1 MTSLVDTNYSVIMA
15 VYAKDKPEW
24 LALAFDSLLTQM
36 IISNDIVVIID
47 GPIGSELE
55 AVLAAY
61 NKHAFI
67 TLVRLEKN
75 QGLGNALNVG
85 IKHAKNELIGRMDAD
100 DIAVPNRFELQL
112 AAFEKNPEL
121 GILGGQIAE
130 FIDNPEEIV
139 AYRKVPTDNAAI
151 KAFSR
156 RRSPF
161 NHPTVMYKKSVIE
174 KLGGYDVSA
183 IRIEDYDLWLRAIHS
198 DVEVGNLDE
207 VLLNYRSNEDAMKR
221 RKTFGSL
228 KNHIRA
234 RFRFHSMKYIST
246 GDLAYGV
253 TSQLILFIIPT
264 TLADKIFK
272 QLVRGV

>member
-1 MTSLVDTNYSVIMA
+1 MAKKAVNHSVIMA

-24 LALAFDSLLTQM
+24 LALAFDSLLTQTV
-36 IISNDIVVIID
+36 ISNDIVVIID

-55 AVLAAY
+55 AILATY

-112 AAFEKNPEL
+112 AAFDKNPEL
-121 GILGGQIAE
+121 CILGGQIAE
-130 FIDNPEEIV
+130 FINNPEEIV
-139 AYRKVPTDNAAI
+139 AYRKVPTDSAAI

-174 KLGGYDVSA
+174 RLGGYDVSA

-198 DVEVGNLDE
+198 GVEVGNLDE
-207 VLLNYRSNEDAMKR
+207 VLLNYRSNEGAMKR
-221 RKTFGSL
+221 RRTFGSL
-228 KNHIRA
+228 KNHIKA
-234 RFRFHSMKYIST
+234 RFRFYSKGYISV
-246 GDLAYGV
+246 GDLAYGIA
-253 TSQLILFIIPT
+253 TQTALFVLPT
-264 TLADKIFK
+264 PIAAAVLKKAMRK
-272 QLVRGV
+272 